1 MPEAENQYES
11 VDANNETSDK
21 VEERTEK
28 EFTFLKNNSEY
39 LTQLPSSLEI
49 WVSNLKI
56 SDEDQKKLDD
66 AIALLQDVR
75 GENLLWK
82 SNQKEIVNWWTQ
94 AKEDMAQQ
102 AHNLDFW
109 RHDVNI
115 VAPQNYTKTSRNI
128 VNSESVDNN

>member
-49 WVSNLKI
+49 WVSSLKI

-94 AKEDMAQQ
+94 AKEDMVQQ